1 LLRSDYC
8 IAAPAVLEG
17 NSSLYS
23 EIVRMGCCRCHVCG
37 EKFEA
42 YDAEE
47 YADSGEEPDYETC
60 PDCLGK
66 EERAAEKEAYVKKQ
80 EAELVALRAEVKTLR
95 KKLAASSTIDL
106 TRDDDS
112 DTKPPATK
120 KAKVSGPT
128 EVWVIVKG
136 DWPDHPNAQL
146 VDVDVLGTYS
156 SEEKAEEAMEEYIE
170 QGGWMQGYGYHQGS
184 SSESTI
190 KIIAKT
196 IDDPAE

>member
-1 LLRSDYC
+1 
-8 IAAPAVLEG
+8 
-17 NSSLYS
+17 
-23 EIVRMGCCRCHVCG
+23 MGCCRCHVCG

-136 DWPDHPNAQL
+136 DWPDHSLWMSTCL
-146 VDVDVLGTYS
+146 VHILARRRRRRPWRNTSSKVDGCRDTGIIRDRVV
-156 SEEKAEEAMEEYIE
+156 KAPSRLLPKPLMIQQSRLANYLVMIQCME
-170 QGGWMQGYGYHQGS
+170 HV
-184 SSESTI
+184 STS
-190 KIIAKT
+190 
-196 IDDPAE
+196 